1 MTTTITKTRTRIT
14 ERAGGT
20 TAATMLQPNKTSQ
33 VKSNSQSGSHTSP
46 LFTHHCIFARV
57 FFYTYKLFVGC
68 YCCCCF
74 YNFRLVENKQRNRWT
89 RTGWWCLGVVTEKH
103 TMDRE
108 EADKEKRKNT
118 SSDRNALWLLDWLLR
133 LLSHETLVAW
143 PQQQQRLLFYE
154 MFFDRRAII
163 YFQ

>member
-1 MTTTITKTRTRIT
+1 MTITITKTRTRIT

-108 EADKEKRKNT
+108 EGNKEKRKNT
-118 SSDRNALWLLDWLLR
+118 SSDRNTTVVARNTCCLATTTTTSTILWNVFRQTGDNIF
-133 LLSHETLVAW
+133 
-143 PQQQQRLLFYE
+143 PI
-154 MFFDRRAII
+154 RASL
-163 YFQ
+163 